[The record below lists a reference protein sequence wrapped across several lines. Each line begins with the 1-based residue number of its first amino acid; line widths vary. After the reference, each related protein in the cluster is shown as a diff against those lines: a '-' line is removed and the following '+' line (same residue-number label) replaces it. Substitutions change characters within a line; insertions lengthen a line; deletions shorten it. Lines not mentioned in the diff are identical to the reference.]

1 MSTQQY
7 LIDAATRH
15 QVFLQR
21 YGGGQAKEALTVLNR
36 LRRAINARLSQEPTV
51 FQAQRLEAVLK
62 DISALSIE
70 AFHNIS
76 NQTIDG
82 SKELAKSEAA
92 FSAKLFDKATV
103 NTEFTI
109 PADTVLIANVMQSA
123 MKANVNSA
131 ITIEE
136 ALRQFSEAKTK
147 QIAQIISDGVVLGD
161 TTPVIARNVGETI
174 NTLNRRQLDTLVRTI
189 TNHTSSVA
197 RKEIYSANSD
207 IMDGYKWIAT
217 LDNRTTMICAGRDG
231 VVYQDMTG
239 SPVPPA
245 HWGCR
250 STTIPVISPE
260 FDIGAKLKGQRP
272 AISAGGVEQV
282 SGRTTYGGWLK
293 KQPKD
298 FVDEALGV
306 ERSKLFRSGK
316 LAIDKFTDPTG
327 RIYTL
332 KELESLNPMALL
344 E

>member
-21 YGGGQAKEALTVLNR
+21 YGGGQSKKALIILNR
-36 LRRAINARLSQEPTV
+36 LKRKINQRLSQEPTIL
-51 FQAQRLEAVLK
+51 QAQRLESVLK
-62 DISALSIE
+62 DINQLS
-70 AFHNIS
+70 
-76 NQTIDG
+76 T
-82 SKELAKSEAA
+82 ELFDEMIAGTVSGVRDLATSEAA
-92 FSAKLFDKATV
+92 FSAKLFDKAIV
-103 NTEFTI
+103 NAEFTI

-123 MKANVNSA
+123 MKANINSA

-250 STTIPVISPE
+250 STTIPVIAPE

-332 KELESLNPMALL
+332 KELEGLNPLSFI